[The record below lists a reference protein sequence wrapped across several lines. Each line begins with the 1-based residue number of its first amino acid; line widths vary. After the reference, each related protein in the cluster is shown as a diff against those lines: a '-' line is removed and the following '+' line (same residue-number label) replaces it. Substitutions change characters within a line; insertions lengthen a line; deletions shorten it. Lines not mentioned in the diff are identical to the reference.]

1 MSAGSSLSAI
11 AVNIRNMLDFLALL
25 LNTLYCG
32 DDLKNLRDYIRGSS
46 VDLIYLDPRS
56 KRYHDVWEL

>member
-1 MSAGSSLSAI
+1 
-11 AVNIRNMLDFLALL
+11 MLDFLALL